1 MKIVCNKCK
10 KEIGVGEKYNLHSDE
25 HRYCV
30 PCFEAIIKKKEQA
43 LPKFYSHLTMKEKKK
58 LREQL
63 DAVVENKKR
72 QLELFEK
79 NFIKPL
85 KEQIA
90 LVEKVKKSEISLQ
103 YYVQANGKWSDWLK
117 AFMGKVSEGMKD
129 EQGKSKKSN

>member
-10 KEIGVGEKYNLHSDE
+10 KEIGVGEAYNLHSDE

-30 PCFEAIIKKKEQA
+30 PCFKIITEKKEQA
-43 LPKFYSHLTMKEKKK
+43 LPKFYSHLTMAQKKK
-58 LREQL
+58 LRTQL
-63 DAVVENKKR
+63 DAVSENKKR

-90 LVEKVKKSEISLQ
+90 LVEKVKKSEISIQ
-103 YYVQANGKWSDWLK
+103 YYVQANTKWSEWLHK
-117 AFMGKVSEGMKD
+117 FMKNVVGGMND
-129 EQGKSKKSN
+129 EQGKDKKTN